1 MNAPTPAQL
10 VAARW
15 LFRAAYLAF
24 EDDDAAFWRTLSPG
38 QQVSVAC
45 MLDEL
50 DRVRATAPHPG
61 RTE

>member
-24 EDDDAAFWRTLSPG
+24 EDDDAAFWRTLTPG
-38 QQVSVAC
+38 QQVTVDAFVDDLARSGGGA
-45 MLDEL
+45 
-50 DRVRATAPHPG
+50 A
-61 RTE
+61 